1 MKSEVSQFRKHL
13 KFTYLNKIRL
23 FLAKKKLGSCGESIW
38 IDKNVEF
45 LRYPNN
51 LFLGDNMAIKEGAKI
66 CPCNQEAK
74 ISIGS
79 NTTIGYHSFIFA
91 SKGITIGENCLLA
104 PFVYIVDSNH
114 DIEKNKLI
122 NSQANLTEQI
132 IIGNDVWIASNSTIL
147 KGVIIGN
154 GAVIAANSLVNKD
167 VPEYEIW
174 GGSPAKKIG
183 ERK

>member
-1 MKSEVSQFRKHL
+1 MKSENSQFRKHL
-13 KFTYLNKIRL
+13 KFTYLNRLRL
-23 FLAKKKLGSCGESIW
+23 FLANKKLGSCGKGIW

-45 LRYPNN
+45 LRYPKN
-51 LFLGDNMAIKEGAKI
+51 LFLGENMAIKEGVKI
-66 CPCNQEAK
+66 CPCNLETK
-74 ISIGS
+74 IHIGE
-79 NTTIGYHSFIFA
+79 NTTIGYFSFIFA
-91 SKGITIGENCLLA
+91 SKGITIGDNCLLA

-114 DIEKNKLI
+114 EIQRSQLI
-122 NSQANLTEQI
+122 NSQTNSVEEI

-147 KGVIIGN
+147 KGVTIGN

-183 ERK
+183 DRK